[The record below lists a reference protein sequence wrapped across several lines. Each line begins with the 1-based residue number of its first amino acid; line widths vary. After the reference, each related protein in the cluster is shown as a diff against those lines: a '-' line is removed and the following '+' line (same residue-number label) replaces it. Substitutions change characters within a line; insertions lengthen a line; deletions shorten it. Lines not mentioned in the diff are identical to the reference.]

1 MSTTF
6 DTAAL
11 TLDAS
16 INRLQYMKAEARI
29 YHRNQIAEARHLS
42 VEAIRL
48 INDAKLAN
56 DRAEEMKKTIAM
68 FQLER
73 RVKQT
78 VQQEKIQAKSLLIAP
93 TVEEEVQVV
102 AAEVRKEVTPQYHV
116 TEPTVKEQPK
126 GTVNEEELAK
136 EHPVKNK
143 HVKEETALIAPTK
156 KEEFHAPATEVRK
169 EDLPTSVVT
178 APTIIK
184 EQPKGTVIVEELAK
198 DNPVKNE
205 PVEEDT
211 ALHEVTKNDTIE
223 EQSTQ
228 EERMMVDTAF
238 EEEVTTG
245 ETVEEETT
253 QEEITTV
260 ETVVEETTTNFP
272 HPLSDS
278 IAVLLEHCQS
288 ITEEIATVATPI
300 KEASREDHSEEES
313 VQEVAAKKDP
323 KGRKRV
329 SIQLPRVAASV
340 HKKDP
345 KGIVFEEPYTHTTDD
360 PMEEEATKED
370 RAIETMIATGRVVK
384 VVETWKVGQPEGG
397 GVVDNNTGTPEVS
410 PAVAVFPS
418 LLSWTTADSD
428 DDGVDNNNT
437 GTPKVSFS
445 PAVAVA
451 VIPSLL
457 SWTTADSDD
466 DDVDVVVQEHGV
478 DHNTNTGTPDVRD
491 FELDRVVAP
500 SSIPVKI
507 LDTIGAAVFPSMV
520 WTADSDVVVDDRW
533 WLERE

>member
-78 VQQEKIQAKSLLIAP
+78 VQQEKIQARSILIEP
-93 TVEEEVQVV
+93 TVEEEVQVL
-102 AAEVRKEVTPQYHV
+102 AAEVRKEVTPTSLV
-116 TEPTVKEQPK
+116 TTKPTIIKEQTK
-126 GTVNEEELAK
+126 GTVIEIELVK
-136 EHPVKNK
+136 DNPVKNK
-143 HVKEETALIAPTK
+143 LVKEETALIAPTK
-156 KEEFHAPATEVRK
+156 KEEFNAPAAEVRK

-178 APTIIK
+178 TPTVK
-184 EQPKGTVIVEELAK
+184 EQPNEKSNGTIIEEELF
-198 DNPVKNE
+198 
-205 PVEEDT
+205 T
-211 ALHEVTKNDTIE
+211 ALHEGTKNDTIE

-260 ETVVEETTTNFP
+260 ETLVEDTTTDHP
-272 HPLSDS
+272 QPLSDS

-300 KEASREDHSEEES
+300 EEAIREDPSEEES
-313 VQEVAAKKDP
+313 VEEETAKKDP
-323 KGRKRV
+323 KGKKRV
-329 SIQLPRVAASV
+329 SIQLPSVEASF

-345 KGIVFEEPYTHTTDD
+345 AGIFFEEPYTHTTDD

-370 RAIETMIATGRVVK
+370 IAIETVVATGRVVQ

-410 PAVAVFPS
+410 PAGAVFPS
-418 LLSWTTADSD
+418 LLSWTADSD
-428 DDGVDNNNT
+428 DDGGVDNNNT

-478 DHNTNTGTPDVRD
+478 DNNNNTGTPEVRD

>member
-16 INRLQYMKAEARI
+16 INRLQHMKAEARI

-78 VQQEKIQAKSLLIAP
+78 VQQEQIQARSILIAP
-93 TVEEEVQVV
+93 TAEEELHAP
-102 AAEVRKEVTPQYHV
+102 AAEVQKEVTPTSLV
-116 TEPTVKEQPK
+116 TT
-126 GTVNEEELAK
+126 G
-136 EHPVKNK
+136 
-143 HVKEETALIAPTK
+143 
-156 KEEFHAPATEVRK
+156 
-169 EDLPTSVVT
+169 
-178 APTIIK
+178 PTIIK
-184 EQPKGTVIVEELAK
+184 EQTKDIVIEKELTT

-205 PVEEDT
+205 PGKEGKK
-211 ALHEVTKNDTIE
+211 ALHEVTTNETIE

-228 EERMMVDTAF
+228 EERMMMVDTAF
-238 EEEVTTG
+238 EEEVTTE
-245 ETVEEETT
+245 ETIEEEATKK
-253 QEEITTV
+253 EITTV
-260 ETVVEETTTNFP
+260 ETVVEETTTDHP
-272 HPLSDS
+272 HPLSNS
-278 IAVLLEHCQS
+278 IAVLLEQCQS

-300 KEASREDHSEEES
+300 EEAIREDPSEEES
-313 VQEVAAKKDP
+313 VEEEAVKKDP
-323 KGRKRV
+323 KGKKRV
-329 SIQLPRVAASV
+329 SIQLPPPVAASI

-345 KGIVFEEPYTHTTDD
+345 AGIFFVEPYTHTTDD

-370 RAIETMIATGRVVK
+370 IAIETMIATGRVVQ

-397 GVVDNNTGTPEVS
+397 GVVDNNNTGTPEVS
-410 PAVAVFPS
+410 PAGAVF
-418 LLSWTTADSD
+418 
-428 DDGVDNNNT
+428 
-437 GTPKVSFS
+437 
-445 PAVAVA
+445 
-451 VIPSLL
+451 PSLL

-478 DHNTNTGTPDVRD
+478 GTPDVSD
-491 FELDRVVAP
+491 FELDMVAAP

-520 WTADSDVVVDDRW
+520 WTADSDVVVVDDRW

>member
-156 KEEFHAPATEVRK
+156 KEEFNAPAAEVRK

-178 APTIIK
+178 TPTVK
-184 EQPKGTVIVEELAK
+184 EQPNEKSNGTIIEEELF
-198 DNPVKNE
+198 
-205 PVEEDT
+205 T
-211 ALHEVTKNDTIE
+211 ALHEGTKNDTIE

-370 RAIETMIATGRVVK
+370 IAIETVVATGRVVQ

-397 GVVDNNTGTPEVS
+397 GVVDNNNTGTPEVS
-410 PAVAVFPS
+410 PAGAVFPS
-418 LLSWTTADSD
+418 LLSWTADSD
-428 DDGVDNNNT
+428 DDGGVDNNNT

-478 DHNTNTGTPDVRD
+478 DNNNNTGTPEVRD
-491 FELDRVVAP
+491 FELDRVAAP

-533 WLERE
+533 

>member
-78 VQQEKIQAKSLLIAP
+78 VQQEKIQARSILIEP
-93 TVEEEVQVV
+93 TVEEEVQVL
-102 AAEVRKEVTPQYHV
+102 AAEVRKEVTPTSLV
-116 TEPTVKEQPK
+116 TTKPTIIKEQTK
-126 GTVNEEELAK
+126 GTVIEIELVK
-136 EHPVKNK
+136 DNPVKNK
-143 HVKEETALIAPTK
+143 LVKEETALIAPTK
-156 KEEFHAPATEVRK
+156 KEEFNAPAAEVRK
-169 EDLPTSVVT
+169 EDPPTSLVT
-178 APTIIK
+178 TEPTVK
-184 EQPKGTVIVEELAK
+184 EKPNEQPNGTVIEEELAQEH
-198 DNPVKNE
+198 PIF
-205 PVEEDT
+205 T
-211 ALHEVTKNDTIE
+211 ALQEFTTNETIE
-223 EQSTQ
+223 EQSTK
-228 EERMMVDTAF
+228 EERMTVDTAF
-238 EEEVTTG
+238 EEEEVTTE
-245 ETVEEETT
+245 ETIEEEST

-260 ETVVEETTTNFP
+260 ETLVEDTTTDHP
-272 HPLSDS
+272 QPLSDS

-300 KEASREDHSEEES
+300 EEAIREDPSEEES
-313 VQEVAAKKDP
+313 VEEETAKKDP
-323 KGRKRV
+323 KGKKRV
-329 SIQLPRVAASV
+329 SIQLPSVEASF

-345 KGIVFEEPYTHTTDD
+345 AGIFFEEPYTHTTDD

-370 RAIETMIATGRVVK
+370 IAIETVVATGRVVQ

-410 PAVAVFPS
+410 PAGAVFPS
-418 LLSWTTADSD
+418 LLSWTADSD
-428 DDGVDNNNT
+428 DDGGVDNNNT

-478 DHNTNTGTPDVRD
+478 DNNNNTGTPEVRD